1 MNLRVKFAVVSLLLA
16 ALHVAPCVAA
26 RDFKAFHGALCVARG
41 PGTTPGELTAGA
53 YGIANPGLTDESVVC
68 PLDIDAETTWQGIQA
83 PTLYVHFRSGTEPG
97 KLTCTVF
104 VGSFGSQDTA
114 IASYTASATSA
125 AGAMNSL
132 SLVVPEPTWPWAG
145 APVVSVAC
153 TLSPKVKL
161 GGMFLR
167 EFVGTDAP

>member
-1 MNLRVKFAVVSLLLA
+1 MNARTFLAIATLLPGALHAAPCLA
-16 ALHVAPCVAA
+16 AL
-26 RDFKAFHGALCVARG
+26 DFKAFHGALCVPRG
-41 PGTTPGELTAGA
+41 PGTTPSDLTVGA
-53 YGIANPGLTDESVVC
+53 YGIANPGNTDESVVC
-68 PLDIDAETTWQGIQA
+68 PLAIDAETTWQPDQA

-132 SLVVPEPTWPWAG
+132 SLVVP
-145 APVVSVAC
+145 
-153 TLSPKVKL
+153 
-161 GGMFLR
+161 
-167 EFVGTDAP
+167 